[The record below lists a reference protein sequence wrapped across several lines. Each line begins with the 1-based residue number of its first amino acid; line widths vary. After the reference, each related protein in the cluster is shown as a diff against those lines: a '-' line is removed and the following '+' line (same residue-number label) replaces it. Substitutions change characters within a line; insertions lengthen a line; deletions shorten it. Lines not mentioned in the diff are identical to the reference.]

1 MDGRFCRI
9 FVVICVRMIRILL
22 SRKGREIRNGHH
34 EELQVP
40 ELVQGNIREIKI
52 SCMKGPYA
60 DDLTIQQ
67 GLRLDGPGIFLGR
80 IRESCFDLIGDLVT
94 DLSDQQCFHVK
105 DRAFLP
111 VFPTL
116 LYV

>member
-1 MDGRFCRI
+1 
-9 FVVICVRMIRILL
+9 MIRILL

-67 GLRLDGPGIFLGR
+67 GLRLDGPGIFLELFFR
-80 IRESCFDLIGDLVT
+80 FFLCFCMCEWV
-94 DLSDQQCFHVK
+94 S
-105 DRAFLP
+105 
-111 VFPTL
+111 
-116 LYV
+116 

>member
-1 MDGRFCRI
+1 MHYGMPLGI
-9 FVVICVRMIRILL
+9 ISRM
-22 SRKGREIRNGHH
+22 E
-34 EELQVP
+34 
-40 ELVQGNIREIKI
+40 
-52 SCMKGPYA
+52 GPDA

-94 DLSDQQCFHVK
+94 DLSDQQRLHVK
-105 DRAFLP
+105 ERAFLP